1 MVSPAETGAEE
12 GVAVAPSSCGSG
24 ARPSRSFPMARRLP
38 GPWPQGSLAPFHSWR
53 DPGDPGGR
61 RRVASSRGPRA
72 LRAPFGPRRGRLR
85 SRRSVGSRR
94 TRRGPGDPIGRRGA
108 KEPGLLPRRRGR
120 WPTEVSARRARGARS
135 GAGGRSSTGA
145 PHGAGFAQGCA
156 GRALGPCRARFGLHP
171 MRGAGSPA
179 CSRRPWKG
187 VRPGASSRPSCVGN
201 RLAAGR
207 PDFAQPLLPRRAGRG
222 PSRSPAN
229 GPVVGNSEFR

>member
-94 TRRGPGDPIGRRGA
+94 TRRGRATRSATSGRRVVASSPGGEGVADGGERSTCPRSLVRCWRSLEHGGA
-108 KEPGLLPRRRGR
+108 
-120 WPTEVSARRARGARS
+120 ARHRLRA
-135 GAGGRSSTGA
+135 
-145 PHGAGFAQGCA
+145 
-156 GRALGPCRARFGLHP
+156 
-171 MRGAGSPA
+171 
-179 CSRRPWKG
+179 G
-187 VRPGASSRPSCVGN
+187 VRRPGARTVPRSLWPPPDARGRKSCMLAPAVEGRSPGPRAARPAWEIASPP
-201 RLAAGR
+201 AAR
-207 PDFAQPLLPRRAGRG
+207 IS
-222 PSRSPAN
+222 PSRCFLGGQGAAPLARLRT
-229 GPVVGNSEFR
+229 GRW